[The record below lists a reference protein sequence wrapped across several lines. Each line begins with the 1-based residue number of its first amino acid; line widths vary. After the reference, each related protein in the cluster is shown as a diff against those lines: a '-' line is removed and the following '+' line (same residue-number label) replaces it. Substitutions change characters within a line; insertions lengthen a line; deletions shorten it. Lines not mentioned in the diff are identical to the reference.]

1 VKNTAIRRKILEMLY
16 DSMRKHP
23 YNRVTPKEFKES
35 MDIDLKELH
44 FNIIYLEEKGLLELQ
59 KPLEGSLFV
68 GARITPKGID
78 MVEDE
83 YQMNVFFPQEL
94 ATPHIPDSTFQKLD
108 SLIKKTEDLGIP
120 SPDSKELI
128 IEELKAILSELKSKE
143 PSYSR
148 IKGFVERLKER
159 NFEVW
164 QNLMDIIKDPAVAR
178 VVSTAAKRELG
189 I

>member
-16 DSMRKHP
+16 DSIRKHP
-23 YNRVTPKEFKES
+23 YNRVTPNEFKES
-35 MDIDLKELH
+35 LGIDLRDLH

-78 MVEDE
+78 LVEDE

-94 ATPHIPDSTFQKLD
+94 AKPHIPDSIFHRLD
-108 SLIKKTEDLGIP
+108 SLIEETEGLETP
-120 SPDSKELI
+120 SPDSRELI
-128 IEELKAILSELKSKE
+128 IEELKEIQSELKSKD

-148 IKGFVERLKER
+148 IKGFVDRLKER
-159 NFEVW
+159 NMEVW
-164 QNLMDIIKDPAVAR
+164 QKLMGIIKDPAVAR
-178 VVSTAAKRELG
+178 VLSAAAEKELG